1 MSGEERARNERVDE
15 RDRMGMSGEERARN
29 ERVDERDRMGMS
41 GEERAR
47 NERVDERDRVSMT
60 EAQLVR
66 NATGLLAAFNRAG
79 VLAAA
84 DVHVATRLGR
94 LGDDDSEA
102 VLLAAALAVRS
113 ARLGSVC
120 LDIADA
126 CETTAVEG
134 ETLDDL
140 AWPATDAWLTAL
152 EASPL
157 VAVGVEENRGR
168 PLRLVDGVIYLERY
182 WREEEIVASAV
193 DAATAR
199 LAPEVDVDRML
210 TALRRLFDADEA
222 DRQRLAAVVAA
233 NRWFSVIAGGPG
245 TGKTTTVARLVALL
259 RDQAGQPLRIALAAP
274 TGRAAARL
282 KEAVTAAAD
291 QLGPDDRE
299 RMGVLEAFTL
309 HRLLGW
315 KPGPRTRF
323 RHDATNPLPYD
334 AVIVDEAS
342 MVSLTMM
349 ARLVEALRAQTRLV
363 LVGDPDQLASV
374 EVGAVLGDLVRREA
388 PEGDAATIEA
398 LARTDLDSLDEAE
411 RHAALASGVVRLS
424 HVYRFSGE
432 IEELAEGVRAGDA
445 DAVLALLDG
454 GAQTVELLEA
464 GGDGLRTDVVST
476 GHEVVRA
483 ARDGDG
489 EAAVDALARHRL
501 LCAHRE
507 GPHGVA
513 RWSAQ
518 VEDWLRAEIDGYG
531 HEGFWYVG
539 RPLLVRAND
548 YQLRLFNGDTGVVVD
563 VDGEP
568 RGAFRRDGRVE
579 ALPTSRLGDVQTMHA
594 MSVHRS
600 QGSQFGRVTLVLPPA
615 DSPLL
620 TRELL
625 YTAVTRATEH
635 VRIIGTRDALAR
647 AVSRPIVRASGLRT
661 RRS

>member
-1 MSGEERARNERVDE
+1 
-15 RDRMGMSGEERARN
+15 
-29 ERVDERDRMGMS
+29 
-41 GEERAR
+41 
-47 NERVDERDRVSMT
+47 MT

-66 NATGLLAAFNRAG
+66 SAAGLIGAFNQAG

-94 LGDDDSEA
+94 LGGDDSEP

-120 LDIADA
+120 LDIADVR
-126 CETTAVEG
+126 ETTAVEG

-140 AWPATDAWLTAL
+140 AWPATDAWLAAL

-157 VAVGVEENRGR
+157 VAVGAETDRAR
-168 PLRLVDGVIYLERY
+168 PLRLADGVVYLERY
-182 WREEEIVASAV
+182 WREEQIVASAV

-199 LAPEVDVDRML
+199 ESPEIDVERMR
-210 TALRRLFDADEA
+210 TALARLFDAADA
-222 DRQRLAAVVAA
+222 DRQRLAAVVAV

-259 RDQAGQPLRIALAAP
+259 RDQPGRPLRIALAAP

-282 KEAVTAAAD
+282 KEAVTAAAEHLD
-291 QLGPDDRE
+291 PEDRE
-299 RMGVLEAFTL
+299 RMGALEAFTL

-315 KPGPRTRF
+315 KPGSRTRF

-334 AVIVDEAS
+334 VVIVDEAS

-349 ARLVEALRAQTRLV
+349 ARLGEALRAQTRLV

-388 PEGDAATIEA
+388 PEGDATTIEA
-398 LARTDLDSLDEAE
+398 LARTDLDSLDAIE
-411 RHAALASGVVRLS
+411 RYAALASGVVRLS

-432 IEELAEGVRAGDA
+432 IEALAEGVRAGDA
-445 DAVLALLDG
+445 DAVLSLLDA
-454 GAQTVELLEA
+454 GAATVELVENDNGGVRVDAVHA
-464 GGDGLRTDVVST
+464 GQ
-476 GHEVVRA
+476 EVVRA

-489 EAAVDALARHRL
+489 EAAVEALSRHRL

-507 GPHGVA
+507 GPHGVG

-539 RPLLVRAND
+539 RPLLVTAND
-548 YQLRLFNGDTGVVVD
+548 YQVRLFNGDTGVVVD
-563 VDGEP
+563 VGGEP
-568 RGAFRRDGRVE
+568 RAAFRRDGQVE
-579 ALPTSRLGDVQTMHA
+579 ALATSRLGEVQTMHA

-600 QGSQFGRVTLVLPPA
+600 QGSQFGRVTLVLPPV

-635 VRIIGTRDALAR
+635 VRIIGTREALAQ
-647 AVSRPIVRASGLRT
+647 AVQRPVVRASGLRT
-661 RRS
+661 RR